1 MGRAGARP
9 PLRRGMLMADD
20 IIKRKDS
27 LYSRLDLCTKS
38 DGTGNGRNVDPR
50 KVIEADRT
58 RTSENYGI
66 QCMYLT

>member
-1 MGRAGARP
+1 
-9 PLRRGMLMADD
+9 MADD